1 MPSSQSA
8 FIEEMTAKAA
18 QDAASH
24 VESLQTAHLRCAWLS
39 GSWQLTKAWDVVE
52 KQPSAA
58 ELLQLGGVARTG
70 MRMFKGMSTFTR
82 LGCLLMQT
90 HEPVVYSQTCPSTCD
105 IGMEFFVT
113 NEKLY
118 LTATTKLPW
127 LKVSPESYKLD
138 GSDSLH
144 NRRDMRK
151 GETWHVLH
159 QVNSCAFALL

>member
-1 MPSSQSA
+1 M
-8 FIEEMTAKAA
+8 
-18 QDAASH
+18 
-24 VESLQTAHLRCAWLS
+24 
-39 GSWQLTKAWDVVE
+39 
-52 KQPSAA
+52 
-58 ELLQLGGVARTG
+58 
-70 MRMFKGMSTFTR
+70 
-82 LGCLLMQT
+82 
-90 HEPVVYSQTCPSTCD
+90 YSQICLSTLD

-151 GETWHVLH
+151 GETWHALH
-159 QVNSCAFALL
+159 QVNSCAFAHLLCSNAADILLTADCFTWGTQAS